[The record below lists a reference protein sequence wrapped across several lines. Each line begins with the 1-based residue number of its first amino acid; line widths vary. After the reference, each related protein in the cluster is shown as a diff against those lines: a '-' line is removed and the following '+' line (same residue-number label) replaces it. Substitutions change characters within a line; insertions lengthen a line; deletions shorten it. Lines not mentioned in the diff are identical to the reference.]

1 MKKIIVAVLFC
12 MIFCLAGGA
21 AASEL
26 TLVDSGICT
35 GIVNHAPVDMGDVF
49 GSNIEKL
56 FCFTRV
62 VGPYLEGSEETIQ
75 HVWYYQ
81 DTERARVTLA
91 VKSSNWGTYSSKLIQ
106 PFEIGD
112 WRVEVLDSN
121 GETID
126 VFQFYIKE

>member
-1 MKKIIVAVLFC
+1 MKKTIVAVLCFMVFC
-12 MIFCLAGGA
+12 MAGPA
-21 AASEL
+21 MASDL
-26 TLVDSGICT
+26 TLIDSGICT
-35 GIVNHAPVDMGDVF
+35 GVVNHAAANIGDVF
-49 GSNIEKL
+49 SKDIGKL
-56 FCFTRV
+56 ICFTRV
-62 VGPYLEGSEETIQ
+62 VGPYLEGSESSIQ

-112 WRVEVLDSN
+112 WRVEVKDSN

-126 VFQFYIKE
+126 VYQFYIKE

>member
-1 MKKIIVAVLFC
+1 MKKMIVAVLCCLVFC
-12 MIFCLAGGA
+12 MVGSVS
-21 AASEL
+21 ASEL
-26 TLVDSGICT
+26 TLTDSGICT
-35 GIVNHAPVDMGDVF
+35 GVVNHAAVDVGEVF
-49 GSNIEKL
+49 GSDIEKL

-62 VGPYLEGSEETIQ
+62 VGPYLEGSDNFIQ

-112 WRVEVLDSN
+112 WRVEVLDSQ
-121 GETID
+121 GEAID